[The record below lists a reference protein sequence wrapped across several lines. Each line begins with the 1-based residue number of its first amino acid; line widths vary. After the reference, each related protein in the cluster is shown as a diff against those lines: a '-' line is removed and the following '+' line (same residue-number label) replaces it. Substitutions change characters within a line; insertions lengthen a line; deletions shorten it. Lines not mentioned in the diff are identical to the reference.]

1 MTEQVPSPIL
11 LDDNDLLRVVAT
23 PRKRLYPRPKSLSIF
38 TPLILV
44 CALFPTLLLLTNF
57 PLSEADSSWAL
68 RSLAV
73 ANASSVTEFLQPE
86 SSDSDQPLR
95 FQPPLAP
102 WLNGIVIRLLG
113 TSRFLS
119 LSLVSLVAS
128 SLTIVLSARC
138 GWRIGGANLALIAAV
153 LMCSHPQLLAA
164 ALSPANNALGT
175 CLLLAAVVGFQRHLE
190 RGTSLISLS
199 LILSGLAWG
208 LSLLAI
214 GPIAGLLLPVFAV
227 HAWRSLPQFATA
239 ISTAIPESG
248 PLPRTR
254 REVFQA
260 TLILAITGLL
270 VGGWWEV
277 MLLLQS
283 GSAFRLSWLSLL
295 PLECLVKQSADE
307 QAAICSEFQP
317 RSWEGLVQSSLLIG
331 WLVVGWWRAWRLS
344 QDSTE
349 ENSRRR
355 FQLLWWW
362 WSLTFAGRILA
373 DIAGTLIPTNTAA
386 WNVALIAPTVLLA
399 ALGVHSLIER
409 TVSGWVESLLVIA
422 AIGVSLGKITGSIQ
436 AGLIGAAL
444 ASLLLVYGPSNI
456 PFRDAG
462 TSCWT
467 ESIWRRL
474 LKLTITGSMITALVL
489 GIAKQDSVSDENR
502 FAELRTRLEQV
513 PNVRRISL
521 VGSRDPVPAALRY
534 LLRCRWPQAQI
545 IMDENWDAG
554 LTEAM
559 EAEEMKPQSRFLVLQ
574 RTRRELR
581 LSANTGQAW
590 KVSAVGNPLCF
601 NEKRLS
607 FVLIEPKGAIE

>member
-1 MTEQVPSPIL
+1 MTELVPSPIL

-23 PRKRLYPRPKSLSIF
+23 PRKPLYPHPKSLSIF

-44 CALFPTLLLLTNF
+44 CALFPALLLFTTV
-57 PLSEADSSWAL
+57 PLSEADSAWAL

-128 SLTIVLSARC
+128 SLTIVLSAHC
-138 GWRIGGANLALIAAV
+138 GWRIGGANMALIAAV
-153 LMCSHPQLLAA
+153 LICSHPQLLAA
-164 ALSPANNALGT
+164 ALSPANSALGT
-175 CLLLAAVVGFQRHLE
+175 CLLLATVLGFQRHLE

-199 LILSGLAWG
+199 LVLSGLAWG
-208 LSLLAI
+208 LSVLAI
-214 GPIAGLLLPVFAV
+214 GPVAGLLLPVFV
-227 HAWRSLPQFATA
+227 VYAWRSPPQFP
-239 ISTAIPESG
+239 TAIPTAILDSG
-248 PLPRTR
+248 LRPRTR

-260 TLILAITGLL
+260 TLIVAITGLL

-277 MLLLQS
+277 LLLVQS
-283 GSAFRLSWLSLL
+283 GSAFHRSWLSLL
-295 PLECLVKQSADE
+295 PLECLVKTAADE
-307 QAAICSEFQP
+307 QATICGEFQP
-317 RSWEGLVQSSLLIG
+317 RCWDGLVQSSMLVG
-331 WLVVGWWRAWRLS
+331 WLAVGWWRAWRLS
-344 QDSTE
+344 QDATE
-349 ENSRRR
+349 GRSRRR

-373 DIAGTLIPTNTAA
+373 DIAATQTPTNTAA
-386 WNVALIAPTVLLA
+386 WNVALLTPTVLLA

-422 AIGVSLGKITGSIQ
+422 AIGVSLGKITGSSQ

-444 ASLLLVYGPSNI
+444 AALLLIYGPSNL
-456 PFRDAG
+456 PVGESDAR
-462 TSCWT
+462 CWT
-467 ESIWRRL
+467 ESGWRRL
-474 LKLTITGSMITALVL
+474 LKLTITGSMMTALVL
-489 GIAKQDSVSDENR
+489 GIARQDLVSDKNR
-502 FAELRTRLEQV
+502 FAELRTLLEPV

-521 VGSRDPVPAALRY
+521 VGSRDPVPGALRY

-545 IMDENWDAG
+545 VLDENWDAG

-559 EAEEMKPQSRFLVLQ
+559 EAEELKPQSRFLVLQ

-590 KVSAVGNPLCF
+590 KVSAVGHPLCF
-601 NEKRLS
+601 NEKRMS
-607 FVLIEPKGAIE
+607 FVLIEPKAAIE